1 MRSPLITILIATL
14 NAPLIVPLMVV
25 IATAAPASASEPV
38 LDYVSSA
45 IQSTNAERAKHDVH
59 KLGPDECLQDMA
71 LAQAQRMARQ
81 QQMFHQDLHKVQKR
95 CGVGLAG
102 ENVAY
107 GYRTGPSVVKAWM
120 ASPGHRANILKRGYR
135 LIGVGAVM
143 KDDVWWVAQ
152 VFGTKA

>member
-1 MRSPLITILIATL
+1 
-14 NAPLIVPLMVV
+14 
-25 IATAAPASASEPV
+25 
-38 LDYVSSA
+38 
-45 IQSTNAERAKHDVH
+45 
-59 KLGPDECLQDMA
+59 
-71 LAQAQRMARQ
+71 
-81 QQMFHQDLHKVQKR
+81 MFHQDLHKVQKR

-107 GYRTGPSVVKAWM
+107 GYRDGPSVVMAWM